1 MTTCSKRFDRLLQA
15 ASLGLVG
22 MLAIAGCGGSSSNPS
37 VDAKQSGDGGQTVNA
52 PDGGLAVGSLTVDQA
67 TLNFGSVDQGSSST
81 KTVIVTNL
89 GPTVALSPSVSGLG
103 FVLQGT
109 TCASVAKNATCTITV
124 AFSPAGTGGAP
135 GVLTVAPGFTI
146 TLSGVGTVPGTFTA
160 TLSAVP
166 LTALLGQAVP
176 VSVNVVASS
185 ALTDLSCIF
194 GGPDLTADT
203 ADTTCTAAVAASAPC
218 VYAFTF
224 KGAKAGPAADTITC
238 SSSGKV
244 QQLQV
249 NLTVLSPA
257 SLAINPTPGAFAT
270 VVGTTSSPITFKAT
284 NNGTAPSGA
293 LTVALAGAGAAQ
305 FAITDNGCGAS
316 VAGGANCTV
325 TVVFKPIAAGS
336 VTASLT
342 VTDATA
348 GSTPATAV
356 LNGTGAAAAALS
368 ISGAA
373 TLNSVTVGQAGTA
386 STYTV
391 TNNGGTNSAAL
402 KISAAD
408 AQFVIGSDLCTG
420 LPLAAGKTCTFTVA
434 FTPASAGA
442 KTTVLT
448 ASDGTMI
455 GTLQISATGVAV
467 TAGAALSLTPPTL
480 DFSTL
485 GVGLSSQPQTFTVTN
500 SGGTASGV
508 LSVVKNDSTSSVGG
522 AAQFTYT
529 TTCAA
534 ALAPNATCQVVVT
547 FSPTVAGNA
556 SATITATDGT
566 VSSTPHTIVG
576 SALTRPGL
584 GVTCDNS
591 GKFTDGVVVGQT
603 STTTCVAKNDSAS
616 SQGTGALTAS
626 ATGDFAIT
634 TNNCAA
640 SLAPGLSCTLSL
652 VFKPTVK
659 GARTGTITVAGAN
672 GGAGNLNL
680 SGTGLGVVEI
690 QEFTSTMV
698 ADLVAAGNFNFG
710 SLSVGLNSKNQIPP
724 QKIYLAV
731 FVRGQVGNLAVT
743 GAFGTPGDFAQEGGS
758 LTTWDGDTITGG
770 VPPCNLAAPST
781 SVKVSNTVPFCV
793 AVMDFTPQTTGAK
806 TGTLTATAGDGTTDA
821 ATIKGNGTGPIYI
834 TPSALTFSAV
844 ALGTVGT
851 VPMTLQVC
859 NSAASPATGAS
870 FTKTGTNQ
878 ADFVVTDDEVSGAT
892 IPAAIGGTPS
902 CKPITLILDVP
913 ASETATSL
921 TATITASAT
930 VSGVKQSDTATLS
943 GTVTSGPNLKA
954 SLGGEFGQTA
964 ITGISAPVAV
974 TVSNSGGLGTSA
986 LTFTLPSGSEFSLL
1000 PPGTQAQGT
1009 CLTGTPTATSV
1020 TGVALAPNGSCT
1032 LNIWFE
1038 PTGTLGVGGR
1048 IDTLTIASTNA
1059 GSPKLTLQGTATS
1072 QITISPNPV
1081 TISTPAAPSGLA
1093 GGSNP
1098 QPTKTLTITNLGQA
1112 IPASGLSFGFKDV
1125 VTKATTTHFT
1135 TLSNTCVG
1143 GIGAAGSATA
1153 TCTVDVMMNITSL
1166 TTPDQS
1172 QTESA
1177 TMTATVTGTSQTAST
1192 VVTGTTAANADV
1204 KFVTATNVDR
1214 NLGTVKVNGT
1224 SATVTYTLK
1233 NYGGFSS
1240 GPLTFGLYDAPG
1252 GTVLHVPA
1260 GDFTYTGTTCV
1271 SGASGTVLAPG
1282 QTCDL
1287 VLAFSPTAAT
1297 AASVSEE
1304 LIASASPGT
1313 AGVISGVISGAKS
1326 STTPYIVELSSG
1338 KAPYDYGTS
1347 GSTATLQICNPV
1359 GGATFTF
1366 GGTPVVAFTALTPSL
1381 SSVDT
1386 EFTKA
1391 DLPSVSNGCS
1401 FITGGTVTALS
1412 AGDCCVFGV
1421 KWTPA
1426 TVAATTHPAGT
1437 RSVSVTVSNSTPAL
1451 SSPMTLFARKLGPAV
1466 LTAVPS
1472 TVVFGQVIESQ
1483 ASATMTVVVTNTGDT
1498 ITGAV
1503 VAATSSD
1510 PQLVVVSPDTTCT
1523 GTLAVNQSCNL
1534 VLSVKPTALGSG
1546 SATATVATA
1555 LASTTETVA
1564 VTATWTGVLAA
1575 KITPS
1580 PTAHDFGNQPVGVKT
1595 SAFPINLANVASG
1608 LATGPLS
1615 FSVDDPD
1622 FAVSAVGSTPAATD
1636 CGNSAFLTNGLT
1648 SSASNCN
1655 IFATFTPQAL
1665 ASAAKS
1671 GTITVEYYTSDV
1683 PPVLVKVPV
1692 TLNGTAI
1699 AALSLTAE
1707 TAADSSHDT
1716 LALSPAVGCVFTAA
1730 SGTTLASCAYPAA
1743 SIAETKFES
1752 ETFTFTNA
1760 GPQTGLL
1767 AAGLGG
1773 TNAGEFRIVNDTCT
1787 GTNVAQSPAAGS
1799 TCTVTVRFSPSS
1811 SSTTAKTASLT
1822 VGGTPG
1828 DSVTVNLTGVGNP

>member
-1 MTTCSKRFDRLLQA
+1 
-15 ASLGLVG
+15 
-22 MLAIAGCGGSSSNPS
+22 
-37 VDAKQSGDGGQTVNA
+37 
-52 PDGGLAVGSLTVDQA
+52 
-67 TLNFGSVDQGSSST
+67 
-81 KTVIVTNL
+81 
-89 GPTVALSPSVSGLG
+89 VS
-103 FVLQGT
+103 
-109 TCASVAKNATCTITV
+109 
-124 AFSPAGTGGAP
+124 
-135 GVLTVAPGFTI
+135 
-146 TLSGVGTVPGTFTA
+146 
-160 TLSAVP
+160 
-166 LTALLGQAVP
+166 
-176 VSVNVVASS
+176 VVASR

-224 KGAKAGPAADTITC
+224 KGVKAGPAADTITC

-257 SLAINPTPGAFAT
+257 SLAINPSPGAFAT

-305 FAITDNGCGAS
+305 FAITDNQCGAP

-336 VTASLT
+336 LTASLT

-356 LNGTGAAAAALS
+356 LNGTGAAAAALA

-373 TLNSVTVGQAGTA
+373 NLNSVTVGQAGTA
-386 STYTV
+386 STYTL

-408 AQFVIGSDLCTG
+408 AQFAIGSDLCTG
-420 LPLAAGKTCTFTVA
+420 LPLAAGKACTFTVT
-434 FTPASAGA
+434 FTPASAGV
-442 KTTVLT
+442 KTTVLA

-455 GTLQISATGVAV
+455 GTLQIQATGVAV

-480 DFSTL
+480 DFGTL

-500 SGGTASGV
+500 SGGTASGI

-547 FSPTVAGNA
+547 FSPTLAGNA

-576 SALTRPGL
+576 TALSRPGL
-584 GVTCDNS
+584 GITGCAAAFAD
-591 GKFTDGVVVGQT
+591 TVVGQT
-603 STTTCVAKNDSAS
+603 SAPQTCVVKNDAGS

-640 SLAPGLSCTLSL
+640 SLAPGLSCTLSV

-659 GARTGTITVAGAN
+659 GARTGTIAVAGAN
-672 GGAGNLNL
+672 GAAANANL
-680 SGTGLGVVEI
+680 SGNGLGVVEI
-690 QEFTSTMV
+690 QEFTSV
-698 ADLVAAGNFNFG
+698 AATGLLTAGNFNFG
-710 SLSVGLNSKNQIPP
+710 SLSSGLNSATQTTP

-743 GAFGTPGDFAQEGGS
+743 GAFGTPGDFTQETAAT
-758 LTTWDGDTITGG
+758 TTWYDTSTTA
-770 VPPCNLAAPST
+770 VPKCNLAAPST
-781 SVKVSNTVPFCV
+781 SVTVSNTVPFCV

-806 TGTLTATAGDGTTDA
+806 TGTLTATAGDGTSDA

-851 VPMTLQVC
+851 VPMTLSVC

-870 FTKTGTNQ
+870 FTKTGANQ
-878 ADFVVTDDEVSGAT
+878 ADFVVTDDQVSGTT
-892 IPAAIGGTPS
+892 IPPSS
-902 CKPITLILDVP
+902 CKTITLILDVP

-954 SLGGEFGQTA
+954 SLSGEFGQTA
-964 ITGISAPVAV
+964 ITGISAPVTL

-986 LTFTLPSGSEFSLL
+986 LTFTLPTGSEFSLL

-1048 IDTLTIASTNA
+1048 IDTLTIASSNA

-1098 QPTKTLTITNLGQA
+1098 QLAKTLTITNLGQA
-1112 IPASGLSFGFKDV
+1112 IPASGLTFGFKDV
-1125 VTKATTTHFT
+1125 VTKATTTDFT
-1135 TLSNTCVG
+1135 TLHNTCVG

-1153 TCTVDVMMNITSL
+1153 TCTVDVMMNVTSL

-1192 VVTGTTAANADV
+1192 VVTGTTAADADV
-1204 KFVTATNVDR
+1204 KFVAATNVAR

-1297 AASVSEE
+1297 GASVSEE
-1304 LIASASPGT
+1304 LIASASPG
-1313 AGVISGVISGAKS
+1313 AVGVTSGVISGAKS
-1326 STTPYIVELSSG
+1326 STTPYIVELSSA

-1359 GGATFTF
+1359 GGATFAF
-1366 GGTPVVAFTALTPSL
+1366 GGTPVVAFTALTPSG
-1381 SSVDT
+1381 SSVDA

-1401 FITGGTVTALS
+1401 FITGGTVAALS

-1426 TVAATTHPAGT
+1426 TVAATHPVGT

-1451 SSPMTLFARKLGPAV
+1451 SSPMTLFARKLGPAT

-1472 TVVFGQVIESQ
+1472 TVAFGQAIESQ
-1483 ASATMTVVVTNTGDT
+1483 ASAKMTVVVTNTGDT

-1503 VAATSSD
+1503 VAATSNNS
-1510 PQLVVVSPDTTCT
+1510 QVAVVSPDTTCT
-1523 GTLAVNQSCNL
+1523 GTLDVNHSCNL
-1534 VLSVKPTALGSG
+1534 VLSVTPTALVSG
-1546 SATATVATA
+1546 SATVTVATT
-1555 LASTTETVA
+1555 LTGTTDVPAT

-1575 KITPS
+1575 KITPA
-1580 PTAHDFGNQPVGVKT
+1580 PTAHDFGNQPVGVKS
-1595 SAFPINLANVASG
+1595 SAFTINLANVASG

-1622 FAVSAVGSTPAATD
+1622 FAVSAVGSAPAATD
-1636 CGNSAFLTNGLT
+1636 CGSSAFLTNGLT

-1699 AALSLTAE
+1699 AALSLSTEAPAV
-1707 TAADSSHDT
+1707 AAQDT
-1716 LALSPAVGCVFTAA
+1716 LVMSPVVGCVFTAA

-1760 GPQTGLL
+1760 GPTTGLL

-1787 GTNVAQSPAAGS
+1787 GTNVTQSPAAGS

-1828 DSVTVNLTGVGNP
+1828 DSVTVNLTGTGNP